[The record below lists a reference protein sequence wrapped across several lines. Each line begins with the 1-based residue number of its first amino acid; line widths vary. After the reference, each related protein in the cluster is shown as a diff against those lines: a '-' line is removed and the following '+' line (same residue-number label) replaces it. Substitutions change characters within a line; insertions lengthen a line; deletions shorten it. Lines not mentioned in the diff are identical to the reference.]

1 MNSQN
6 SRTSDSHRPL
16 LNLPD
21 QTNLK
26 RSHRSIA
33 LSSRN
38 IDRNIALYMGKY
50 KKVIQK

>member
-6 SRTSDSHRPL
+6 SRISDSQRPL

-21 QTNLK
+21 KTNLE
-26 RSHRSIA
+26 RIHRYIA

-38 IDRNIALYMGKY
+38 IDRSIALYMGKY